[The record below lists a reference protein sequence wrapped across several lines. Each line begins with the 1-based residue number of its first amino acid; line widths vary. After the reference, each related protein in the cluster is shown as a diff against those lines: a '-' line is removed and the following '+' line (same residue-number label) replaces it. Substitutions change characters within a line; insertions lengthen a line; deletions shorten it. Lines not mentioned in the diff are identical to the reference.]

1 MIYGYARVSTNGQAR
16 DGNSLDAQI
25 SALKHAGAEAIFS
38 DVFSG
43 TKNNR
48 PQLDKLLKVIQSGDT
63 LIITKLDRIARSLI
77 QGIQLLES
85 LSDKGVIIDVLNM
98 GIIDSSPTEKLI
110 RNIMLCFSEFERD
123 MILQRTMEGKAIAK
137 QRPSQEVQASTTR
150 PRTGA
155 TANAFVQA
163 GLRNDRHQHN
173 DNISSKTA
181 SRAKGLNA
189 FTARASKIIASSY
202 NAIQS
207 VQRNTII
214 EALCSSLHC
223 WLQLHRTAPNS

>member
-98 GIIDSSPTEKLI
+98 GIIDSSPTGKLI

-137 QRPSQEVQASTTR
+137 QNANYREGRPKKFKRAQLDHALELLQTHSYKQASAMTGISITT
-150 PRTGA
+150 
-155 TANAFVQA
+155 
-163 GLRNDRHQHN
+163 
-173 DNISSKTA
+173 IY
-181 SRAKGLNA
+181 RAKQQAAQKG
-189 FTARASKIIASSY
+189 
-202 NAIQS
+202 
-207 VQRNTII
+207 
-214 EALCSSLHC
+214 
-223 WLQLHRTAPNS
+223 